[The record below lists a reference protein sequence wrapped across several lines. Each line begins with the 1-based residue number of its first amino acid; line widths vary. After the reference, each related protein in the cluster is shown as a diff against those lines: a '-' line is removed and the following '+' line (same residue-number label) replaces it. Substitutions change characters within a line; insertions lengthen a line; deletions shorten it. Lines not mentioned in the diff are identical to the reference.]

1 MKKNRGRLEFE
12 KIDKPWQPQ
21 LQYQEAPLQS
31 RHSKQEASSQQE
43 QPASIVIMV

>member
-1 MKKNRGRLEFE
+1 MKKNRDRSEFK

-31 RHSKQEASSQQE
+31 RHSKQEASLQPE